1 MHTKCKNM
9 VSKVVVLLL
18 TMSIMLGGLPVM
30 AQQLTTDETID
41 FNQYGSVTIFK
52 YESDRGEADD
62 IDPGIGTEPGE
73 DPDLPIGETTMHDP
87 LPDVTY
93 TMYLIADLT
102 QNHLDGTGT
111 QVSLEYTSR
120 LISVSGQTIE
130 VPSGLSTTEEL
141 NQFVNDLR
149 DSTDPNKR
157 VSDACLA
164 TLPRWQG
171 TTDENGRLQFGKD
184 ADGNNTLPLG
194 IYVIYE
200 EEHPSLVTDT
210 QAAVF
215 SLPTTAVAD
224 GSELEENGQDDV
236 KDPQDPD
243 DNLAGDPDNE
253 GRVWV
258 YDVIIHPKNQ
268 TKQISVEKHIIADTG
283 ADTTVQIDGT
293 NDPSNDILTD
303 TEDYEIGDVIRY
315 SVQAE
320 IPVNIGE
327 MQYFYLVD
335 RLSEGQ
341 TFVNDTAVENRVA
354 NLQVWGEPL
363 EGGEPVFIPR
373 KNGSIENWRVSDPI
387 KPAQYEDI
395 TEDRCAE
402 FHIYFNTQSLSEQA
416 TNSHLN
422 STKRIPLYRKL
433 WVTFNVTLNENAIIG
448 NPGNP
453 NDIALYISHTT
464 TSNAEE
470 IPNQPGIPEE
480 GDEIDIINPQCPDTR
495 VYTYQVE
502 ITKKG
507 EGIEDMSG
515 VEFELRD
522 SSGQRVAVSQDETGY
537 YVDRD
542 STEKTVIQIDEDQ
555 KIQIRGLDAA
565 MYQIV
570 ETKTLP
576 GYNLLREPIIITL
589 TSEAADLNKTFQY
602 TEDPSGDYFQ
612 IEEGRGYYIEQNN
625 KKLLVNLEGHKVG
638 DYVKVAGTVFSF
650 DMEKDDGTMQTD
662 VQEVSHRYRFRI
674 TDDEKMTWNANYPM
688 ENGMIVL
695 TVLNRKGF
703 EVPSTGGV
711 GVWPFVLGGTGLVL
725 SGIWL
730 FWHTRKRRV

>member
-1 MHTKCKNM
+1 MDLSLWKSERGERLKRRM
-9 VSKVVVLLL
+9 KRWIGGLLACFFGF
-18 TMSIMLGGLPVM
+18 MSLPVM
-30 AQQLTTDETID
+30 AAPVTESVIDTSLKGSLTI
-41 FNQYGSVTIFK
+41 VK
-52 YESDRGEADD
+52 YENQRVEAED
-62 IDPGIGTEPGE
+62 IDAGIGMQEGTILNQHVPVA
-73 DPDLPIGETTMHDP
+73 
-87 LPDVTY
+87 DVTY
-93 TMYLIADLT
+93 TIYRIADIT
-102 QNHLDGTGT
+102 QGHLDQTH
-111 QVSLEYTSR
+111 Q
-120 LISVSGQTIE
+120 SVSIEYRSLIQDDTSAHRTIPI
-130 VPSGLSTTEEL
+130 PSGLKSAEEW
-141 NQFVNDLR
+141 NTFIEDLR
-149 DSTDPNKR
+149 DSADPSKR
-157 VSDACLA
+157 IGNLKELDYR
-164 TLPRWQG
+164 T
-171 TTDENGRLQFGKD
+171 GKTNE
-184 ADGNNTLPLG
+184 DGVLVFEDLPLG
-194 IYVIYE
+194 VWVAYE
-200 EEHPSLVTDT
+200 ESYPALITEPHSFVVSIPSTAVNDGNEGDT
-210 QAAVF
+210 Q
-215 SLPTTAVAD
+215 T
-224 GSELEENGQDDV
+224 GDDV
-236 KDPQDPD
+236 EG
-243 DNLAGDPDNE
+243 DNMAGDLERE
-253 GRVWV
+253 GMYWD
-258 YDVIIHPKNQ
+258 YDLIARPKN
-268 TKQISVEKHIIADTG
+268 TVKEISVEKHIVADDG
-283 ADTTVQIDGT
+283 ESTTAEEQASGSDDPT
-293 NDPSNDILTD
+293 NDHLTD

-341 TFVNDTAVENRVA
+341 TFVNDTAVGNRVA

-373 KNGSIENWRVSDPI
+373 KNGSIENWRVSDPT

-395 TEDRCAE
+395 TEDRCTE

-422 STKRIPLYRKL
+422 STKRIPLYRKI

-470 IPNQPGIPEE
+470 IPSQPGIPEE

-570 ETKTLP
+570 ENKTLP

-589 TSEAADLNKTFQY
+589 TSEAADPNKTFQY

-625 KKLLVNLEGHKVG
+625 KKLLINLEGHKVG